1 MARSAFQGPN
11 RLPTCLAIILAL
23 ALPFL
28 RPGAFEVTRSEHG
41 DISERTTVVA
51 RDYESLRN
59 ELSETQKT
67 LSRMESAMAD
77 NSQ

>member
-1 MARSAFQGPN
+1 MAHSAFQGPN

-28 RPGAFEVTRSEHG
+28 RPGALERSELEHG
-41 DISERTTVVA
+41 DLSERTTLLA
-51 RDYESLRN
+51 RDYESLRY

-67 LSRMESAMAD
+67 LNRMESALAD
-77 NSQ
+77 NSF